1 MLSSKLRL
9 TGLSDSVVRP
19 VFSVLVQVFTRL
31 HSMSSFLAIFII
43 LDKLVSYIETSITSF
58 GGFVFL

>member
-9 TGLSDSVVRP
+9 TGLSDPVVRP

-31 HSMSSFLAIFII
+31 HSMYSFLAIFII

>member
-19 VFSVLVQVFTRL
+19 VFSVLVKVFTRL
-31 HSMSSFLAIFII
+31 HSMSSFLAFFII
-43 LDKLVSYIETSITSF
+43 LDKLVSYIEMSITSF

>member
-19 VFSVLVQVFTRL
+19 VYSVLIQVFTRL
-31 HSMSSFLAIFII
+31 HSMSSFLAFFII

>member
-9 TGLSDSVVRP
+9 TVLSDSVVRP
-19 VFSVLVQVFTRL
+19 VFSVLVQVFTRP
-31 HSMSSFLAIFII
+31 HSMSSFLAFFII

>member
-31 HSMSSFLAIFII
+31 HSMSSFLAFFII
-43 LDKLVSYIETSITSF
+43 LDKLVSYIEMSITSF